1 MVYHPVMATFL
12 ALTASVLNLV
22 GYIIYIRDLRR
33 GSTRPNLASWLVW
46 MGITLLSVSTYVRG
60 TGDLTKSLFSWSI
73 LAVNIVTFG
82 FIVRRA
88 KFSSLSRLDI
98 SALVIGGLAAV
109 TWFFTQSAWF
119 GNMLVQVAIVIG
131 GVPTIL
137 SVWRQPTNER
147 PTPWLLWGGAF
158 IFQLSVILTRWTGEP
173 VELVYPIIGILLYG
187 SVGILALRR
196 PAVMPLPLENET
208 PPHAGAVSYRV
219 EE

>member
-1 MVYHPVMATFL
+1 MSTLL
-12 ALTASVLNLV
+12 ALAASVLNLI

-33 GSTRPNLASWLVW
+33 GDTRPNLASWLVW

-60 TGDLTKSLFSWSI
+60 TGDIVKSLFSWSI
-73 LAVNIVTFG
+73 LVVNIVTFG

-88 KFSSLSRLDI
+88 KFSSLNRLDK
-98 SALVIGGLAAV
+98 SALGIGILAAV
-109 TWFFTQSAWF
+109 VWFFTQSAWF

-147 PTPWLLWGGAF
+147 PTPWLLWGSAF
-158 IFQLSVILTRWTGEP
+158 TCQLMVIISRWTGRP

-187 SVGILALRR
+187 VVGILALRR
-196 PAVMPLPLENET
+196 PTVVPLPLENET
-208 PPHAGAVSYRV
+208 PPRIGVVSYRV